1 MTLLTGKMLQRQ
13 FTYRW
18 SKKFKYLSLALKNA
32 YKVLKIKYNSI
43 NRRFSEYGSVF

>member
-1 MTLLTGKMLQRQ
+1 MTLPTVKMLQRQ

-32 YKVLKIKYNSI
+32 YKVLKIRYNRI
-43 NRRFSEYGSVF
+43 NIIFSDYGSVF